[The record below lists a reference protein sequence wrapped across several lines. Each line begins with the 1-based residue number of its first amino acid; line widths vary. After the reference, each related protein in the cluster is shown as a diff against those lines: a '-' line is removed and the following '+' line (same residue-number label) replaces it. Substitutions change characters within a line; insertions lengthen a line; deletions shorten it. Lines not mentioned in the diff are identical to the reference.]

1 MISEAMVDRVRQRR
15 VWSGICL
22 PWVLWGGL
30 VAGMTATASAHPR
43 TSAAVETWSARIAGS
58 PEEPLLY
65 VERARQWRLLGSHD
79 RAARDLRRAEG
90 LAPDIAA
97 TALEWALLERDRGR
111 HDRAVWWASRAAT
124 LDPGWW
130 RPRRLRGEL
139 SLERGE
145 NSQASLDLVWV
156 ATRRG
161 EPDDVALAAR
171 ALERERRGS
180 AAARLLEEAAA
191 TRRAPTLALMAADI
205 HARCGDFQASLMAI
219 GLAEALGL
227 DPFTAAVRVAQA
239 LLDAGAAMSAP
250 DRDGDTPLHAAADM
264 GQAAVLRSLLRHGAP
279 ADPQND
285 DGCTPLLQATV
296 AGHIE
301 VVHALLDGGAAV
313 GVSSQSGC
321 TNRHSGYAG
330 VGGTTALHAAA
341 ATGQLPAAGLW

>member
-1 MISEAMVDRVRQRR
+1 MFDPQMISEAMVDRVRQRR
-15 VWSGICL
+15 IWIGIFV

-30 VAGMTATASAHPR
+30 VSGMSVTASAHPR
-43 TSAAVETWSARIAGS
+43 TSAAVEAWSARIAGS

-156 ATRRG
+156 AMRRG

-205 HARCGDFQASLMAI
+205 HARRGDFQASLMAI

-227 DPFTAAVRVAQA
+227 DPFTAAVRVAEA
-239 LLDAGAAMSAP
+239 LLDDGAY
-250 DRDGDTPLHAAADM
+250 ADVSV
-264 GQAAVLRSLLRHGAP
+264 QQRERAP
-279 ADPQND
+279 ALERLSARRM
-285 DGCTPLLQATV
+285 TPHRQ
-296 AGHIE
+296 
-301 VVHALLDGGAAV
+301 
-313 GVSSQSGC
+313 
-321 TNRHSGYAG
+321 
-330 VGGTTALHAAA
+330 ALHHRLAALVAEASALDSRA
-341 ATGQLPAAGLW
+341 ASEQRALACLDIDAPHDRSSTFLTPVTPPTSGDARILSSE